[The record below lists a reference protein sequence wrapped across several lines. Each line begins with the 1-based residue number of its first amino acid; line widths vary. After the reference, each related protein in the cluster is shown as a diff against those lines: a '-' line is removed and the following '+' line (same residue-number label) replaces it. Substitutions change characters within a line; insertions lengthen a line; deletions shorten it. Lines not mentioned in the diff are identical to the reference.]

1 MDKKLFRLMEPG
13 VRLQFFAL
21 LVFACLSFLYSWK
34 AAVFELLI
42 VLAMYLF
49 YRRALSIRRREI
61 MKYVESLT
69 LNVDTAAK
77 DSIVNFPLPMVVV
90 NVETG
95 NIIWCNDHFFSITGS
110 HEHVFE
116 VHISDVV
123 PGFDTRWVMEG
134 KSLCPYDVTVR
145 ERTYA
150 VYGNLVRSKYEN
162 ARGRGLLITLFWVDT
177 TDYKKLRAEY
187 ERTRPV
193 VSIIC
198 IDSYEEVLKNLSD
211 SDKSGIQAQ
220 IDTKINEW
228 LKDES
233 VVIRKYDRD
242 RYILLC
248 EEQTLEKFIDD
259 KFSVLASVREI
270 KNSEDIPVTLSI
282 GIGRDGETLKEK
294 YQFANLATD
303 MALSR
308 GGDQAVIK
316 SRFAFEFFGGATKEV
331 EKRTKVK
338 SRVMAN
344 ALSQLMKA
352 SSLVL
357 IMGHRVSDID
367 SIGAAAGMVCAARK
381 REKNVKIVVNEA
393 KTSAASLI
401 ARLRTMPE
409 YENVFISPEDAL
421 LMADKETLLI
431 VVDTN
436 RPDFVESPE
445 LLQAAMKVAVI
456 DHHRRAADYIEN
468 AAINMH
474 EPYASSASELSC
486 ELLQYM
492 VSAHDVARVEAE
504 ALLAGIYLDTK
515 GYTIKTGVRT
525 FEAAAYLRRAGA
537 DTIEVKRLF
546 QNDFDDQMTKY
557 RIVTASHIYRDS
569 IAIAVADYQVPRAIA
584 AQAADELL
592 TIHGVH
598 GSFVVFKNDGETI
611 ISARSLGQLNVQVI
625 TEKLGGG
632 GNITTAGA
640 QPGKVPVEDV
650 VANLKR
656 AIDEVDEARRK

>member
-1 MDKKLFRLMEPG
+1 
-13 VRLQFFAL
+13 
-21 LVFACLSFLYSWK
+21 
-34 AAVFELLI
+34 
-42 VLAMYLF
+42 
-49 YRRALSIRRREI
+49 
-61 MKYVESLT
+61 
-69 LNVDTAAK
+69 
-77 DSIVNFPLPMVVV
+77 MVVV

>member
-1 MDKKLFRLMEPG
+1 M
-13 VRLQFFAL
+13 
-21 LVFACLSFLYSWK
+21 
-34 AAVFELLI
+34 
-42 VLAMYLF
+42 
-49 YRRALSIRRREI
+49 
-61 MKYVESLT
+61 
-69 LNVDTAAK
+69 
-77 DSIVNFPLPMVVV
+77 
-90 NVETG
+90 
-95 NIIWCNDHFFSITGS
+95 
-110 HEHVFE
+110 
-116 VHISDVV
+116 
-123 PGFDTRWVMEG
+123 
-134 KSLCPYDVTVR
+134 
-145 ERTYA
+145 
-150 VYGNLVRSKYEN
+150 
-162 ARGRGLLITLFWVDT
+162 
-177 TDYKKLRAEY
+177 
-187 ERTRPV
+187 
-193 VSIIC
+193 SIIC